1 MSDIEKIS
9 DSILSVLQKNDA
21 IIDFLE
27 TKIANPETSTP
38 DFAKLNENIPTD
50 ITPSVIEKKVDEI
63 VDDTKFSKKTKQE
76 IKKDLVE
83 ELQNDNL
90 LITQQNNSNS
100 KTVSVSASKSSSSS
114 SSASASKKTKKKA
127 KATKKKKLS
136 PSKSKSKTQKKGGI
150 LRTIIGFVLT
160 PVKFV
165 QLIVQ
170 FNILIGVINM
180 MKDANPKTFMNPI
193 QNIYVK
199 TIDKIKANKLFLEN
213 DSKIEN
219 TNVAKKVDT
228 FDNDILMI
236 IKKDL
241 LILFCVEFIFMF
253 KIFFEYH
260 AFLYFANYF
269 PEIPYF
275 HSNFFYFLPYNISF
289 FIFYKMLDFFNSKK
303 ETTIE
308 KENKKIIAEIEKLQ
322 REILFN
328 ENVLKKLNIGD
339 PNGVIDLKK
348 KQIIVQKNLIQ
359 KNKQFQEIL
368 EKNNITNRFQKL
380 QHIYSLIYYL
390 HQYLKKKDDVNSQKI
405 KVLEKIYYLYRL

>member
-38 DFAKLNENIPTD
+38 NFAKLNENIPTD

-90 LITQQNNSNS
+90 LITQQNNSNL
-100 KTVSVSASKSSSSS
+100 KKVSS
-114 SSASASKKTKKKA
+114 SASKKTKTKA
-127 KATKKKKLS
+127 KATKKKKS
-136 PSKSKSKTQKKGGI
+136 TASKSKSKTQKKGGI

-193 QNIYVK
+193 QNIYFK

-213 DSKIEN
+213 DSKMEN

-260 AFLYFANYF
+260 TFLYFANYF

-275 HSNFFYFLPYNISF
+275 HNNFFHFLPYNASF
-289 FIFYKMLDFFNSKK
+289 FIFYKILDFFSSKK
-303 ETTIE
+303 NNTIE
-308 KENKKIIAEIEKLQ
+308 LENKIIIAEIEKLQ

-368 EKNNITNRFQKL
+368 EKNNITYRFQKL

-405 KVLEKIYYLYRL
+405 KVLEKIYYLYRF

>member
-50 ITPSVIEKKVDEI
+50 ITPSVIEKNVDEI

-83 ELQNDNL
+83 ELQDDNL
-90 LITQQNNSNS
+90 LITQQIDGKS
-100 KTVSVSASKSSSSS
+100 KTASKSASSSK
-114 SSASASKKTKKKA
+114 SAFESKKTKR
-127 KATKKKKLS
+127 KATKKKKSS

-150 LRTIIGFVLT
+150 FRTIIGFVLT
-160 PVKFV
+160 PIKFV

-170 FNILIGVINM
+170 FNILIGIITM
-180 MKDANPKTFMNPI
+180 MKDSDPKTFINPI

-199 TIDKIKANKLFLEN
+199 TLDKIKANKLFLEN
-213 DSKIEN
+213 ESKIEN

-228 FDNDILMI
+228 FDDDILTI

-260 AFLYFANYF
+260 TFLHFANYF

-303 ETTIE
+303 NTTIE
-308 KENKKIIAEIEKLQ
+308 TENKKIIAEIEKLQ

-339 PNGVIDLKK
+339 TNGVIDLKK

-405 KVLEKIYYLYRL
+405 KVLEKIYHLYRL

>member
-38 DFAKLNENIPTD
+38 NFAKLNENIPTN
-50 ITPSVIEKKVDEI
+50 ITPSVIEKKVNEV
-63 VDDTKFSKKTKQE
+63 VDDTKFSKKIKQE

-90 LITQQNNSNS
+90 LITQQNNSNL
-100 KTVSVSASKSSSSS
+100 KKVSS
-114 SSASASKKTKKKA
+114 SASKKTKTKA
-127 KATKKKKLS
+127 KATKKKKS
-136 PSKSKSKTQKKGGI
+136 TASKSKSKTQKKGGI
-150 LRTIIGFVLT
+150 LETIIGFVLT
-160 PVKFV
+160 PIKFV

-170 FNILIGVINM
+170 FNILIGVITMTKIVNS
-180 MKDANPKTFMNPI
+180 KTFINPI
-193 QNIYVK
+193 QYIYFK

-260 AFLYFANYF
+260 TFLYFANYF

-275 HSNFFYFLPYNISF
+275 HNNFFHFLPYNASF
-289 FIFYKMLDFFNSKK
+289 FIFYKILDFFSSKK
-303 ETTIE
+303 NNTVEL
-308 KENKKIIAEIEKLQ
+308 ENKIIIAEIEKLQ

-368 EKNNITNRFQKL
+368 EKNNITYRFQKL

-405 KVLEKIYYLYRL
+405 KVLEKIYYLYRF